1 MNITS
6 ILGTSVS
13 LYIYIYPSI
22 TILLSLTYLLIVF
35 VLTTTY
41 LLYYLRH
48 SCIFD
53 LSCRMTTKN
62 VNRTRRSRN
71 LMNCLVNSNVAF
83 APQRQCSSLSLSII
97 SFRFHWFTNSTN
109 NNHIRKQTS
118 LHTGYNLSNTN
129 FTSFNINLQIFKY
142 KYNQNIYLPRLSCV

>member
-13 LYIYIYPSI
+13 LYI
-22 TILLSLTYLLIVF
+22 LLYYYFVITYLSTYCVR
-35 VLTTTY
+35 TYYTY

-97 SFRFHWFTNSTN
+97 SFRFHWFTIRPIII
-109 NNHIRKQTS
+109 IRKQTYLTS

-129 FTSFNINLQIFKY
+129 FTSFNIHSKIFKY
-142 KYNQNIYLPRLSCV
+142 KYK